1 MAVLQGT
8 GAEVSVGRGKED
20 NGERMGGGD
29 ISGHTQDGDVH
40 PLLTFGDDWSDDHA
54 RLLRA
59 RATADP
65 HGAEDTSQ
73 GTTGMCVGSASV
85 ASVSRCTATNRYI
98 PPGSL
103 LLSK

>member
-1 MAVLQGT
+1 MESGWEGGIFLGT
-8 GAEVSVGRGKED
+8 RGVVT
-20 NGERMGGGD
+20 
-29 ISGHTQDGDVH
+29 SAPSSH
-40 PLLTFGDDWSDDHA
+40 PLLTSGDDWSDDHA

-103 LLSK
+103 VLSK